1 MPPVIKYVAHGL
13 FPDRSQEDQE
23 LARELAKA
31 WNNKYAAYGLFQQP
45 DPPRSQADQELAREL
60 AKAWNKDRPKGSPFI
75 IRVSK

>member
-1 MPPVIKYVAHGL
+1 MPPVI
-13 FPDRSQEDQE
+13 
-23 LARELAKA
+23 
-31 WNNKYAAYGLFQQP
+31 KYAAYGLFQQP